1 MNRKRNTLSFKSR
14 PQRGI
19 KIRTTFSDLLKVMKG
34 EARTGEEG
42 LIAEI
47 VYHWIQ
53 SGRLKFIPQEDSKA
67 IARPPVSQQRQES
80 RMGKPVVEI
89 TI

>member
-1 MNRKRNTLSFKSR
+1 MNGKSNALTFKSR
-14 PQRGI
+14 PQRAI

-34 EARTGEEG
+34 ETRAGEEG

-47 VYHWIQ
+47 VYHWIE
-53 SGRLKFIPQEDSKA
+53 SGRLKFIPPEDSKA
-67 IARPPVSQQRQES
+67 VDRRTVSRQRQEC
-80 RMGKPVVEI
+80 GIGQPVVEI